1 LAFIL
6 YLRGVYIP
14 DQRSIVWND
23 FLYRPEIEDS
33 WRKCRLITEKATN
46 NDLNINKIMKFE
58 EYQSEA
64 SQTAL
69 YPRRM
74 SNLEYPTLGLA
85 GEAGEVANIV
95 KKIQRDF
102 GGEITDETRLKLKD
116 ELGDVLW
123 YISACADE
131 LGLTLTEI
139 AEFNVEKLAKRHNR

>member
-1 LAFIL
+1 M
-6 YLRGVYIP
+6 
-14 DQRSIVWND
+14 N
-23 FLYRPEIEDS
+23 
-33 WRKCRLITEKATN
+33 
-46 NDLNINKIMKFE
+46 FE

-74 SNLEYPTLGLA
+74 ENLEYPTLGLT

-95 KKIQRDF
+95 KKIQRDN
-102 GGEITDETRLKLKD
+102 GGVITEETRLKLKD

-131 LGLTLTEI
+131 LGLTLSEI
-139 AEFNVEKLAKRHNR
+139 ADFNVAKLAKRHQRPV

>member
-1 LAFIL
+1 
-6 YLRGVYIP
+6 
-14 DQRSIVWND
+14 
-23 FLYRPEIEDS
+23 
-33 WRKCRLITEKATN
+33 
-46 NDLNINKIMKFE
+46 MKFE

-69 YPRRM
+69 YPNRLK
-74 SNLEYPTLGLA
+74 NLEYPTLGLT

-102 GGEITDETRLKLKD
+102 GGQITDEIRGKLKD

-131 LGLTLTEI
+131 LGLTLAEI
-139 AEFNVEKLAKRHNR
+139 AEYNVQKLAKRHGR

>member
-1 LAFIL
+1 M
-6 YLRGVYIP
+6 
-14 DQRSIVWND
+14 N
-23 FLYRPEIEDS
+23 
-33 WRKCRLITEKATN
+33 
-46 NDLNINKIMKFE
+46 FE

-64 SQTAL
+64 SQTAH
-69 YPRRM
+69 YPNRM
-74 SNLEYPTLGLA
+74 NNLGYPTLGLT

-102 GGEITDETRLKLKD
+102 GGEITDEIRGKLKD

-139 AEFNVEKLAKRHNR
+139 AEFNVGKLAKRHGR

>member
-1 LAFIL
+1 M
-6 YLRGVYIP
+6 
-14 DQRSIVWND
+14 N
-23 FLYRPEIEDS
+23 
-33 WRKCRLITEKATN
+33 
-46 NDLNINKIMKFE
+46 FE
-58 EYQSEA
+58 EYQTEA

-95 KKIQRDF
+95 KKIQRDND
-102 GGEITDETRLKLKD
+102 GIITDEIRGKLRD

-131 LGLTLTEI
+131 LGLTLDEI
-139 AEFNVEKLAKRHNR
+139 AAFNVNKLAKRHSR

>member
-1 LAFIL
+1 M
-6 YLRGVYIP
+6 
-14 DQRSIVWND
+14 N
-23 FLYRPEIEDS
+23 
-33 WRKCRLITEKATN
+33 
-46 NDLNINKIMKFE
+46 FE

-74 SNLEYPTLGLA
+74 SNLEYPTLGLT

-95 KKIQRDF
+95 KKIQRDND
-102 GGEITDETRLKLKD
+102 GVISDEIRVKLTD

-131 LGLTLTEI
+131 LGITLEEI
-139 AEFNVEKLAKRHNR
+139 AKYNVNKLAKRHGR